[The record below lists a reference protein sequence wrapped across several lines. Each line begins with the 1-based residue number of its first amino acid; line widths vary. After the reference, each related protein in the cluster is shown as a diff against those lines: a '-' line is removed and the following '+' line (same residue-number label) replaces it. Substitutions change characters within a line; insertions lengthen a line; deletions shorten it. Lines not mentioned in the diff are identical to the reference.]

1 MRVPPR
7 LDSTISTCRARFA
20 YLPSGA
26 AAFSAVCW
34 LFGREISTELSPS
47 GEVPIVDVFAT
58 DDEGDLDLGD
68 PDFDVP
74 SFLK

>member
-1 MRVPPR
+1 MRS
-7 LDSTISTCRARFA
+7 LIFLISA
-20 YLPSGA
+20 GVKA
-26 AAFSAVCW
+26 A
-34 LFGREISTELSPS
+34 TES